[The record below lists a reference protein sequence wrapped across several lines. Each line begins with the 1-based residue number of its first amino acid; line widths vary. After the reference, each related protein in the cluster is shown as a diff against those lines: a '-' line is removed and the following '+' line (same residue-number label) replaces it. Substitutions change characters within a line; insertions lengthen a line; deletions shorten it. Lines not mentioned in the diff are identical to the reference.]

1 MVYFLTSSPFTPGT
15 PYLNPANG
23 FLDALQRALPRRSDA
38 LFICADPNRPAY
50 TDHIAGD
57 MRLALE
63 HEGYCFSDFRILDG
77 RNETSAANLVQNAG
91 LIVLAGGHVPTQNA
105 FFQKIDQ
112 KACMKAFD
120 GVLIDISAGTM
131 NCADPVYAQPE
142 EEGEAVSPHYRRWLP
157 GLGVTRTMLLPHY
170 QMVKDSKVDGLKLF
184 DEITLPDSAG
194 RTFLRHPGRQL
205 PAGPGRTGNPV
216 RGSPSH
222 PGRPHGA
229 GGMGKRSPGPFV
241 SREKGTHCGAEGSDG
256 PGRTGGTD

>member
-77 RNETSAANLVQNAG
+77 RNETSAAYLVQNAG
-91 LIVLAGGHVPTQNA
+91 LIILAGGHVPTQNA
-105 FFQKIDQ
+105 FFQKIDL

-120 GVLIDISAGTM
+120 GVLIGISAGTM

-142 EEGEAVSPHYRRWLP
+142 EEGEAVS
-157 GLGVTRTMLLPHY
+157 PHY

-194 RTFLRHPGRQL
+194 RTFYAIPDGSYLLGRDGRETLFGEAHRIRDGRMEQ
-205 PAGPGRTGNPV
+205 AGWENEALAL
-216 RGSPSH
+216 S
-222 PGRPHGA
+222 
-229 GGMGKRSPGPFV
+229 
-241 SREKGTHCGAEGSDG
+241 
-256 PGRTGGTD
+256 